1 MMHFIRKD
9 KDENLTT
16 ADISK
21 SGQVE
26 KKEGVLKPD
35 ERAEERTAEMRGGP
49 QLVSGEPKPAGEVQN
64 APLFPEGE
72 MRDLHARWDKIQAA
86 FVDEPKQ
93 AVQDADNLVAVAIK
107 RLAEQFAEERSRVE
121 KEWTGGEIS
130 TESLRQS
137 LRKYRAF
144 FERVLSV

>member
-1 MMHFIRKD
+1 MHFMRKD
-9 KDENLTT
+9 EKLTT

-21 SGQVE
+21 SAE
-26 KKEGVLKPD
+26 AKPKEEPVAA
-35 ERAEERTAEMRGGP
+35 EQRAESAREMTPGP
-49 QLVSGEPKPAGEVQN
+49 QLVSSEQQRN

-72 MRDLHARWDKIQAA
+72 MRDLHARWDKIQAT

-93 AVQDADNLVAVAIK
+93 AVQEADNLVAVAIK
-107 RLAEQFAEERSRVE
+107 RLAEQFADEKSRVE

-137 LRKYRAF
+137 LRRYRAF
-144 FERVLSV
+144 FERLLSV

>member
-1 MMHFIRKD
+1 MHFMRKD
-9 KDENLTT
+9 EKLTT

-21 SGQVE
+21 S
-26 KKEGVLKPD
+26 
-35 ERAEERTAEMRGGP
+35 AEPALQPEFDAREEQAAAASDIKAGP
-49 QLVSGEPKPAGEVQN
+49 QLVTGEHKAAERN
-64 APLFPEGE
+64 APLFPEEE

-107 RLAEQFAEERSRVE
+107 RLAEQFAEEKSRVE

-137 LRKYRAF
+137 LRRYRAF
-144 FERVLSV
+144 FERLLSV

>member
-1 MMHFIRKD
+1 MHFIRKEKD
-9 KDENLTT
+9 KDLTT

-21 SGQVE
+21 SAEVE
-26 KKEGVLKPD
+26 KQEAVRKEEARP
-35 ERAEERTAEMRGGP
+35 AEMRAGP
-49 QLVSGEPKPAGEVQN
+49 QLVSSEPKPAAAEVRN
-64 APLFPEGE
+64 APLFPEAE
-72 MRDLHARWDKIQAA
+72 MHDLHTRWDKIQAA

-107 RLAEQFAEERSRVE
+107 RLAEQFAEERARVE

-137 LRKYRAF
+137 LRKYRGF
-144 FERVLSV
+144 FERLLSV